1 MAGGRTSVSAPLDVP
16 PRVTAAMGHPTTWI
30 GNPDVRPSRDIVRME
45 PEKGWRGGGP
55 LCPLRWVFLRDHPH
69 RWAAQPNG
77 SGIPM
82 CVPPKTSSER
92 NRRQGGGGAQR
103 GLGCMR
109 FGCPSERF
117 LSDPNPAERTQRSA
131 PPRPA
136 VRSLATGGFGCG
148 RSGDTDACSFG
159 CPSGRWPSDARPA
172 ERTQRSA
179 PPRPAGWHLAMVVFG
194 GGSSGFF
201 DSGVWVAHRNGF
213 SPIQTQR
220 SGHRGPPPR
229 DPLCGPWPRG
239 ALGVGPAGISI
250 HAARRPCGTI
260 SVEILNSPVGS
271 GR

>member
-82 CVPPKTSSER
+82 CVPPKTSPEW
-92 NRRQGGGGAQR
+92 NQRQGGGGAQR

-109 FGCPSERF
+109 FGCP
-117 LSDPNPAERTQRSA
+117 A
-131 PPRPA
+131 
-136 VRSLATGGFGCG
+136 G
-148 RSGDTDACSFG
+148 RL
-159 CPSGRWPSDARPA
+159 PSDASPT

-179 PPRPAGWHLAMVVFG
+179 PPRPAGWPLATG
-194 GGSSGFF
+194 GFECGL
-201 DSGVWVAHRNGF
+201 SGVSDACDWTAHRNGF

-229 DPLCGPWPRG
+229 DPFCGPWPRG
-239 ALGVGPAGISI
+239 ALGVGPAEIPM
-250 HAARRPCGTI
+250 HAVLAARWDGFPPIQTQWSGHGGPPPRDPLCG
-260 SVEILNSPVGS
+260 P
-271 GR
+271 